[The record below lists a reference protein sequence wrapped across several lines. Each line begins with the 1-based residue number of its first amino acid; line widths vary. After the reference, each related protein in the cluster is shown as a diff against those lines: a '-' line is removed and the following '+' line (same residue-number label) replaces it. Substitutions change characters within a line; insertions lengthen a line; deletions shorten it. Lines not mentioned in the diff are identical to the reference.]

1 MTWQQFSDNGR
12 PLITKTIEYQCRS
25 LEQLPVPNAR
35 LFAARLLDY
44 TCKGKLLRANFLRL
58 SALTFC
64 DSASEEILNMV
75 GGCIELAQSAFLVH
89 DDIID
94 QDAIRR
100 NAPAM
105 HKLFE
110 KDIKPQ
116 NANYGEAQAI
126 CMGDMVLTHLF
137 SFLSEYPELIRL
149 FSKTLTLTAL
159 GQAQEIQWGTQNQ
172 EISLDQIYQ
181 IIEYKTAHY
190 TFVLPFLSGL
200 ILSGTATHQKTVLL
214 TKLGIIMGYIF
225 QIRDDELNLLAPSE
239 LNKSAGS
246 DITENKKT
254 LCRYEL
260 IKEFP
265 EAADLFGHSEK
276 IIEVQKLYKNS
287 MAEKMIQNYIL
298 KFVAEAK
305 NLFEYLEIKK
315 EWRSIWKELLNSL
328 YERQL

>member
-1 MTWQQFSDNGR
+1 MTWQEFSDNGR
-12 PLITKTIEYQCRS
+12 SFITKTIEYQCRS
-25 LEQLPVPNAR
+25 LEQLPIPNAR
-35 LFAARLLDY
+35 LFGMRLLDY

-75 GGCIELAQSAFLVH
+75 GGCIELAQSAFLIH

-94 QDAIRR
+94 QDAVRR

-110 KDIKPQ
+110 NDINTQ
-116 NANYGEAQAI
+116 NTNYGEAQAI

-149 FSKTLTLTAL
+149 FSQTLTLTAL
-159 GQAQEIQWGTQNQ
+159 GQAQEIQWGALNQ
-172 EISLDQIYQ
+172 EISPDQIYQ
-181 IIEYKTAHY
+181 IIEYKTAYY

-200 ILSGTATHQKTVLL
+200 ILSGAAAHQKNVLL

-225 QIRDDELNLLAPSE
+225 QIRDDELNLLAPPE

-265 EAADLFGHSEK
+265 EAIDLFGHPEN
-276 IIEVQKLYKNS
+276 ITEVQKLYKDS
-287 MAEKMIQNYIL
+287 VVEKRIQNYIL
-298 KFVAEAK
+298 QFIAEAK
-305 NLFEYLEIKK
+305 NLFEYLKIKK
-315 EWRSIWKELLNSL
+315 EWRSLWEELLNSL